1 MIKNLRL
8 IEYKKEF
15 GKLCFPKGFLDELKN
30 LDINDQIKRYRWVS
44 YKEVSIEEYP
54 VYIEYLKEHV
64 TVPSEETLIVKD
76 DVVVGFYRFV
86 SEQYPSDYYVLPYQ
100 SIVYHNV
107 DNNGAGYKESSI
119 KHMLICW

>member
-54 VYIEYLKEHV
+54 AYIEYLKEHV
-64 TVPSEETLIVKD
+64 TVPSDK
-76 DVVVGFYRFV
+76 
-86 SEQYPSDYYVLPYQ
+86 Q
-100 SIVYHNV
+100 
-107 DNNGAGYKESSI
+107 
-119 KHMLICW
+119 